1 MASGG
6 GGGFGR
12 KAQRDERWKNSAY
25 AIDSGE
31 VLSPNGGDSEHRQGY
46 RVSWRS
52 RGRGG
57 GSRRGAF
64 NRERI
69 RSPRVG
75 DEPNHHQQSQR
86 RGGRGQWRD
95 EDNATSGYG
104 MHVLPPYGEDYHQPV
119 DDGALQRSGGHG
131 QHRDYAYASSVED
144 YHRGASQRGRGREWR
159 GRGRGRGKGSG
170 DRMLSPGEEYQ
181 QPRHVR
187 SQGDRWRGGGG
198 ERGRGRGRGRE
209 RGSGRGIGSDSAYA
223 ISVYDDDTDRH
234 RHGIGRYG
242 GSFHGLDGTLCL
254 DMRIGRGIVSRMEG
268 RGSTNPWHNQ
278 SRGPRRGRGR
288 KILHPP
294 EQVHNNFDAATPRY
308 LFNPAHIQN
317 LSALDSEELVK
328 KIDSQLKEFQ
338 QAIGNSESMNAVVDI
353 LLKLTNLAC
362 KRGVVDSDDQRAA
375 SRIVAEILSERSEG
389 FHFHLSQ
396 AVNIST
402 CICTIQAER
411 FCDLFLALL
420 NTFESSARSC
430 LPIDELRETANRLT
444 GGDANSPL
452 LIKAQELLETR
463 DQMRAAHTSD
473 KNTNKDG
480 PTSPDDERDDS
491 EFRSLPLLPKWE
503 EICKD
508 NGTPPEVRPNRL
520 DTRYKDWMQYYDIQ
534 FRLIREDFIAP
545 LRKGVTAFLNG
556 ERGKKNRD
564 VKTYSDAV
572 IYSQVTTRDKGICF
586 RIRFDVTGFHK
597 VNYKWD
603 HSKRL
608 IFGSLLCFIPSILT
622 SKDNILFATVADRK
636 YEDLTKGY
644 FMVQFENDITD
655 AMTHCRLRTKFEIVE
670 PNSYFGATSPILQS
684 LQKAEVDTMPF
695 TKQLIEGECDA
706 VVPPAYLRDEGK
718 SPVYNLSCLHGKKRR
733 LKPPLMIEV
742 LNKASWD
749 AAGSIELDTSQL
761 NAIQTALTQEIAVIQ
776 GPPGTGKTYIGL
788 KIVEG
793 LLQNRLVWDPSERS
807 PIFVM
812 CYTNHALD
820 QFLEGIIDAE
830 CCEEIIRVGG
840 QSKNERVDAFNLNK
854 VCRNAKFYSSRIGY
868 LREELDECN
877 PEKNWWKLNGYHERA
892 LEYGRLL
899 PLNIIQ
905 HVAHPDHF
913 YPLTQ
918 MVFCD
923 AHKNKEMEVW
933 LGLWTEELYNFKRR
947 EKKKKNVMPESGEKM
962 ERNDQ
967 KKKKAQQSD
976 EEPTQKMEG
985 KESQEKKAQL
995 SDEEPTQE
1003 TEGKESIHIEGE
1015 AILAQNERMLGD
1027 DREGY
1032 ERVVSKETEEN
1043 SSDDDSDKEG
1053 DSQGSDDE
1061 PEYTWFRR
1069 TNAASLIRKHLFK
1082 NPMDDEE
1089 ADEVED
1095 IRSLSQSD
1103 RWRLYNYWEEKQY
1116 KYMQEHNREQVQQYN
1131 EICRELADLKQCE
1144 DMEILEGADVVGM
1157 TTTGAAKY
1165 QHILRHIKPKIV
1177 IVEEA
1182 AEVLEAHIVSALTAG
1197 TQHLI
1202 LIGDHKQLRPKP
1214 NEYVLATK
1222 YNLAVSLFER
1232 LVRNKLSR
1240 ATLEIQHRMRPEIAR
1255 LVCPHVYD
1263 KLLNHEG
1270 VEKYPEVQG
1279 ISKNLFLVHHTHPE
1293 SENPNVL
1300 SSENNYEA
1308 EYIVGLCSHLLN
1320 LGYSASQITILTPY
1334 VGQLLNLRGK
1344 MPREDRVHVTA
1355 IDNFQGEENDII
1367 LFSMVRSS
1375 NTHKKEATIGFLKED
1390 NRVCVSLS
1398 RAKHGFYAIGNFHL
1412 IRQQSMLWESIISDV
1427 DERGCFGDSLPLYC
1441 CNHPETNYTA
1451 KRASDFKNNAPKGG
1465 CQKECDIRLPCGH
1478 SCIEKCHIV
1487 DREHKNFKCMKICER
1502 TCSSDHPCKS
1512 KHTCWKKC
1520 PPCQE
1525 MVQKVMPECG
1535 HKQVMECYENVPCM
1549 ELVMK
1554 VMPICGHEQVV
1565 PCSINPR
1572 SVLCKAPCSKSCENN
1587 HLCSKLCYEDCGHCF
1602 VEIEKEIPVCKHKQ
1616 MVQCYILPIFLKC
1629 QAPCPK
1635 LCQNG
1640 LHSCPNVC
1648 SEKCGKC
1655 MKYVEKKLSPCGH
1668 TQNVKCYKEPN
1679 LATCKKEC
1687 EKLCPNKLHI
1697 LKKLCYQ
1704 EWPICQEKIENILPK
1719 CGHRTL
1725 APCFSD
1731 PSEILCDKPCDKSCK
1746 KDHACPKSCHEDCG
1760 PCLSKVQKKLV
1771 CGHTHTMQ
1779 CSQTSTFKC
1788 PTQCSNLRCKSGHEC
1803 TQQCH
1808 YPLPCG
1814 SCDKRVKICMPEC
1827 SHVEY
1832 VPCFTGANPKRY
1844 GFSCTHPCEKLLEC
1858 GHKCQKKC
1866 GEYCQKLCTEKVTV
1880 KRDCGH
1886 DIKIECH
1893 RKNQLQGDTI
1903 VVNCKE
1909 KVNVKVS
1916 CGHTVRTDC
1925 WKAKYKSV
1933 LMKECNGRCDKTLKC
1948 GHVCPKKCSEK
1959 CTEQCMKLVK
1969 RKWPCGHELER
1980 ECYQTKNMDQYP
1992 CDEKC
1997 RKKLSCGHPCMSTC
2011 GKLCSTCHKKSLRRY
2026 PCGHSAKIPC
2036 NSSVDAYPCK
2046 RKCQF
2051 VLSCGHC
2058 CSGKC
2063 GECSLSR
2070 LHAICIFDIKV
2081 DRHCGHSETVPCA
2094 GLSDFCRKTHQL
2106 SCLHGE
2112 DYTKCH
2118 DVCRW
2123 NCLHF
2128 QCEKEC
2134 REECDRPPCNEPCDG
2149 FLPCGHQC
2157 PGICGEPC
2165 LSICP
2170 TCHRAEFVKKL
2181 HPKQKR
2187 LPINQL
2193 YIELGCGHI
2202 FTVQF
2207 LDGYMDPKINTVRP
2221 KQCPKCHFN
2230 IPAGFRYGNAAKRA
2244 RNDIE
2249 HVRQVIGLHTSI
2261 PEIEREALATRIREM
2276 TIVSPRRLCTF
2287 KNKLDEGNPIIS
2299 EESCLVQC
2307 LSSYSMTIVS
2317 PKHLRTFKNKL
2328 DNGSP
2333 INSEES
2339 CLVQCLSSCSN
2350 LYCCL
2355 QSQDT
2360 TYSDIREIMGC
2371 LKSLVTTL
2379 LSSAKYSV
2387 HEHHRVSAVIPER
2400 KSAELHLS
2408 WQLLKDFKSELY
2420 RLALRAQCIVGRHQ
2434 HPLSESSSNRTGP
2447 GSAITAV
2454 ENYVCSLDPLKDRIS
2469 EEDYDYYSSQIETA
2483 IPSVAIIHVQT
2494 PAFPPVIKG
2503 TWMKCSA
2510 GHYYCTPPV
2519 CGSGAKSLGHCPECL

>member
-1 MASGG
+1 MQAAASIAISPNELDAQMASFSGGRESRRRKGQEGGHAYTRNGDDDGLPDQYRSRRSGRGQSSDNAHATIGG
-6 GGGFGR
+6 G
-12 KAQRDERWKNSAY
+12 E
-25 AIDSGE
+25 E
-31 VLSPNGGDSEHRQGY
+31 Y
-46 RVSWRS
+46 RPL
-52 RGRGG
+52 RGG
-57 GSRRGAF
+57 ASRRG
-64 NRERI
+64 N
-69 RSPRVG
+69 G
-75 DEPNHHQQSQR
+75 
-86 RGGRGQWRD
+86 RGGRGQ
-95 EDNATSGYG
+95 
-104 MHVLPPYGEDYHQPV
+104 P
-119 DDGALQRSGGHG
+119 
-131 QHRDYAYASSVED
+131 
-144 YHRGASQRGRGREWR
+144 
-159 GRGRGRGKGSG
+159 
-170 DRMLSPGEEYQ
+170 
-181 QPRHVR
+181 
-187 SQGDRWRGGGG
+187 RGGGG
-198 ERGRGRGRGRE
+198 SAYASAGVGRGVYRGRRLKSRGIMPRAWVEERPRPRGSINDPHSDRGRGPPQ
-209 RGSGRGIGSDSAYA
+209 RGSGG
-223 ISVYDDDTDRH
+223 
-234 RHGIGRYG
+234 
-242 GSFHGLDGTLCL
+242 
-254 DMRIGRGIVSRMEG
+254 
-268 RGSTNPWHNQ
+268 N
-278 SRGPRRGRGR
+278 
-288 KILHPP
+288 PP
-294 EQVHNNFDAATPRY
+294 EQVHNNFDTATPRY
-308 LFNPAHIQN
+308 AFTPAHIQN
-317 LSALDSEELVK
+317 LSTLDSEELVK

-353 LLKLTNLAC
+353 LLKLTNLAS

-389 FHFHLSQ
+389 FHFHLNR

-420 NTFESSARSC
+420 STFESSAWSC

-444 GGDANSPL
+444 GGDVNSPL
-452 LIKAQELLETR
+452 LIKAKELLETR

-473 KNTNKDG
+473 KNTNKDE
-480 PTSPDDERDDS
+480 PTSPNDERDDS

-508 NGTPPEVRPNRL
+508 NGTPPEVRPNRV

-545 LRKGVTAFLNG
+545 LRRGVTAFLNG

-572 IYSQVTTRDKGICF
+572 IHSQETTREKGICF
-586 RIRFDVTGFHK
+586 RVKFDVTGFRR

-608 IFGSLLCFIPSILT
+608 IFGSLLCFIPSVLT
-622 SKDNILFATVADRK
+622 SKDNILFATVADRDLR
-636 YEDLTKGY
+636 DLTNGN
-644 FMVQFENDITD
+644 FMVQFENDVTD
-655 AMTHCRLRTKFEIVE
+655 AMTHCRKKTKFEIVE
-670 PNSYFGATSPILQS
+670 SNSYFGATSPILQS

-793 LLQNRLVWDPSERS
+793 LLQNRQVWDPSKRS

-820 QFLEGIIDAE
+820 QFLEGIIDTE
-830 CCEEIIRVGG
+830 CCGRKAQIIRVGG
-840 QSKNERVDAFNLNK
+840 RCKNEKVDAYNLKK
-854 VCRNAKFYSSRIGY
+854 VRQNAPRRRGTKISREIGR
-868 LREELDECN
+868 LREELSQCN
-877 PEKNWWKLNGYHERA
+877 PEIVWRKLNGYRDRA
-892 LEYGRLL
+892 RRCGELL
-899 PLNIIQ
+899 PLFIIQ
-905 HVAHPDHF
+905 YVAHPDHF
-913 YPLTQ
+913 YQLTQ
-918 MVFCD
+918 MANCA
-923 AHKNKEMEVW
+923 AHKDRQVEIW
-933 LGLWTEELYNFKRR
+933 LGLWKKEFCNPKGERKVNDDMLHGRGERR
-947 EKKKKNVMPESGEKM
+947 KQNNSEKN
-962 ERNDQ
+962 Q
-967 KKKKAQQSD
+967 AQLQRD
-976 EEPTQKMEG
+976 EEPV
-985 KESQEKKAQL
+985 
-995 SDEEPTQE
+995 PNTQE
-1003 TEGKESIHIEGE
+1003 NDRELIELAGE
-1015 AILAQNERMLGD
+1015 ATLAQDERMFDD
-1027 DREGY
+1027 DRERYQRIQEKDTQYSGNVAVPLFG
-1032 ERVVSKETEEN
+1032 EFSHN
-1043 SSDDDSDKEG
+1043 SDDDSDEESVLQELDQADPQFETKHIHRK
-1053 DSQGSDDE
+1053 SKWFQISNADE
-1061 PEYTWFRR
+1061 V
-1069 TNAASLIRKHLFK
+1069 IKGHLFK

-1089 ADEVED
+1089 ADEIED
-1095 IRSLSQSD
+1095 IGKLCQGD
-1103 RWRLYNYWEEKQY
+1103 RWRLYNYWEEKRY
-1116 KYMQEHNREQVQQYN
+1116 KYLQEHNREQVQQYS
-1131 EICRELADLKQCE
+1131 EKCRRLADLRQDE
-1144 DMEILEGADVVGM
+1144 DRYILEKADVVGM

-1165 QHILRHIKPKIV
+1165 QHILHNIKPKIV

-1182 AEVLEAHIVSALTAG
+1182 AEVLEAHIVSALSAG

-1222 YNLAVSLFER
+1222 YNIAISLFER

-1263 KLLNHEG
+1263 KLLNHES
-1270 VEKYPEVQG
+1270 VEKYPKVKG
-1279 ISKNLFLVHHTHPE
+1279 VSKNLFLIHHTHPE
-1293 SENPNVL
+1293 SENPNLL
-1300 SSENNYEA
+1300 SYENNYEA

-1344 MPREDRVHVTA
+1344 MSRKDFDGVHITA

-1441 CNHPETNYTA
+1441 FNHPETNYTA

-1487 DREHKNFKCMKICER
+1487 DREHKNFKCMKKCER

-1746 KDHACPKSCHEDCG
+1746 KGHACPKSCHEDCG

-1788 PTQCSNLRCKSGHEC
+1788 PTQCSNLLCKSGHEC

-1832 VPCFTGANPKRY
+1832 VPCFTSANPKRY
-1844 GFSCTHPCEKLLEC
+1844 GYSCTHPCEKLLEC

-1948 GHVCPKKCSEK
+1948 GHVCQKKCSEK

-1980 ECYQTKNMDQYP
+1980 ECYQSKNMDQYP

-2149 FLPCGHQC
+2149 FLPCGHRC

-2165 LSICP
+2165 LSLCP
-2170 TCHRAEFVKKL
+2170 TCHRANFVKRL
-2181 HPKQKR
+2181 HPKQKQ
-2187 LPINQL
+2187 LPVNQL

-2244 RNDIE
+2244 RIDIE
-2249 HVRQVIGLHTSI
+2249 HVRDVIGLHISI
-2261 PEIEREALATRIREM
+2261 PEIEREALETRIREI
-2276 TIVSPRRLCTF
+2276 TIVSPRHLHTF
-2287 KNKLDEGNPIIS
+2287 ENKLD
-2299 EESCLVQC
+2299 
-2307 LSSYSMTIVS
+2307 
-2317 PKHLRTFKNKL
+2317 
-2328 DNGSP
+2328 DGSP

-2355 QSQDT
+2355 QPQIT
-2360 TYSDIREIMGC
+2360 TYSDVRDIVGC
-2371 LKSLVTTL
+2371 LRSLVTTL
-2379 LSSAKYSV
+2379 LSSAKRDIYSV
-2387 HEHHRVSAVIPER
+2387 HEYHRLSAVIPER

-2483 IPSVAIIHVQT
+2483 IPSVATIHVQT

-2503 TWMKCSA
+2503 MWMKCST